1 MLISLR
7 SAEFIY
13 IGKTKDSHQRMM
25 SHQSGFDSN
34 TTHPEYL
41 RPYAYFAY
49 ICGFNGNESIMFYI
63 ERQWKE
69 SVNRLRMQGYHDP
82 KIWATLGGNDVMN
95 LDLTNFGIVDTR
107 SELRL
112 ILLFK

>member
-13 IGKTKDSHQRMM
+13 IGKTKDLHQRMM
-25 SHQSGFDSN
+25 SHQSGLGSN

-41 RPYAYFAY
+41 WSYSYFAY
-49 ICGFNGNESIMFYI
+49 ICGFNGNESVMFYI
-63 ERQWKE
+63 KRQWKE

-82 KIWATLGGNDVMN
+82 KIWSSLGKNDVMN